1 MLGRGAG
8 DGEHFLCNDNIIITQ
23 TLHKMNTTYNY
34 CSVACVYN
42 HTVIMALS
50 FMSNVFT
57 DDYLIGIQ
65 FHTVESS
72 KTPIMHHCLIK
83 VAFRTHEILSQ
94 NPFHHSYMQ
103 SSHA

>member
-1 MLGRGAG
+1 MRGVY
-8 DGEHFLCNDNIIITQ
+8 LCSDNVIITA
-23 TLHKMNTTYNY
+23 TLLKMNDTHNY
-34 CSVACVYN
+34 CDAAFVYN
-42 HTVIMALS
+42 QTVIVELS

-72 KTPIMHHCLIK
+72 KRPILHHCLIK
-83 VAFRTHEILSQ
+83 VAFHTRKIPSQ
-94 NPFHHSYMQ
+94 NPFHKSYMQ

>member
-1 MLGRGAG
+1 
-8 DGEHFLCNDNIIITQ
+8 
-23 TLHKMNTTYNY
+23 
-34 CSVACVYN
+34 
-42 HTVIMALS
+42 
-50 FMSNVFT
+50 MSNVFT

>member
-1 MLGRGAG
+1 MSIFILTI
-8 DGEHFLCNDNIIITQ
+8 FVDNIIITQ
-23 TLHKMNTTYNY
+23 ILRKMSDMYNY
-34 CSVACVYN
+34 CDAAFLYN
-42 HTVIMALS
+42 HTVITELS
-50 FMSNVFT
+50 FMSNIFT

-94 NPFHHSYMQ
+94 NPFHNSYMQ